1 MDTEP
6 NMTGTVFSGCRIT
19 EKLGQ
24 GGMGT
29 VYKARHE
36 ALDKFVCV
44 KLLSPELA
52 KEQRNVEF
60 FLREARSAGKLE
72 HPNIVHI
79 YNFGQENGA
88 YFIIM
93 SYVEGKS
100 LQDLVAEKGCLPVK
114 EDTDI
119 LTGILDG
126 LAHAHSK
133 TVIHRDIKPA
143 NILVDNSGIPHIVDF
158 GLARSI
164 SEEKQLTMAGEMIG
178 TAYFMSPEQ
187 GLAGTVDSRADL
199 YSVGATYYYILT
211 GKYPFDGKSSIE
223 VIHKHIGEP
232 VPNIILVNPDIP
244 LWAARVIER
253 LMRKK
258 PEERFQKAEEVAAE
272 LRKYNSGEVPLEAV
286 SAERTFDIPEV
297 TARMAY
303 GAPPP
308 PPPPPPAQQPAS
320 LDRANPRTSDRAQR
334 SADASGAPKPPEPPS
349 MFKEPAA
356 RPTLQLAALHNSVK
370 IALHLALTLGA
381 TGCFILAGASGN
393 IPGSLSA
400 PLASNPAAAFGL
412 AGIGVALSVWALWQ
426 KPLKFTPV
434 YVLFAMAAAAAAYAG
449 GAYIPAPA
457 GADTVSKGFLALKI
471 GLESMFSQ
479 ANLIVYALFFY
490 LAASKAVF
498 RDNWIIKVLAVA
510 AYLLGLAFTYAY
522 FKAGAA
528 IAPEG
533 VWLAVGGG
541 LALAGLAAALT
552 QKSFNLLF
560 SPQVF
565 FLAANVAM
573 FAMFTNPQVESITGV
588 KVRADALAAA
598 QANQISRAN
607 YQRELE
613 AAQSEVLYDV
623 DGRPVEKRQPA
634 APAEIKPA
642 SEGKLRIQAR
652 MQYYSALGLRIRSA
666 LAESAGIIFIALF
679 LALMANVCFIE
690 ELLAAYRE
698 RELY

>member
-1 MDTEP
+1 MATEP
-6 NMTGTVFSGCRIT
+6 DITGMVFSGCKIT

-52 KEQRNVEF
+52 KEQRNIEF
-60 FLREARSAGKLE
+60 FLREARSAAKLE

-79 YNFGQENGA
+79 YNFGQENGS

-100 LQDLVAEKGCLPVK
+100 LQDLVAEKGPLPVK
-114 EDTDI
+114 EATDI
-119 LTGILDG
+119 MTGILDG

-143 NILVDNSGIPHIVDF
+143 NILVDNQGVPRIVDF

-199 YSVGATYYYILT
+199 YAAGATYYYILT

-232 VPNIILVNPDIP
+232 VPNVILINPDIP

-258 PEERFQKAEEVAAE
+258 PEDRYQKAEEVTAE
-272 LRKYNSGEVPLEAV
+272 LRKYNSGEVHLEAV

-297 TARMAY
+297 TARMA
-303 GAPPP
+303 AVPPP
-308 PPPPPPAQQPAS
+308 PPPPQKAS
-320 LDRANPRTSDRAQR
+320 MERADPKTSDRSNR
-334 SADASGAPKPPEPPS
+334 TGSPGTNKRPEPPS
-349 MFKEPAA
+349 MFKEPAV
-356 RPTLQLAALHNSVK
+356 RPTLQFVALHNSVK

-381 TGCFILAGASGN
+381 TVCFILAGASGN
-393 IPGSLSA
+393 VPGSLSA

-412 AGIGVALSVWALWQ
+412 AGLGAALSFWALWQ

-434 YVLFAMAAAAAAYAG
+434 YFLFTLAAAAAAYSG

-471 GLESMFSQ
+471 GLESIFSQ
-479 ANLIVYALFFY
+479 ANYIVYALFLY

-498 RDNWIIKVLAVA
+498 RASWLLKLLAMA
-510 AYLLGLAFTYAY
+510 AYLGGLAFTYAY
-522 FKAGAA
+522 FKAGAP
-528 IAPEG
+528 IAPEEL
-533 VWLAVGGG
+533 WLAVGCG
-541 LALAGLAAALT
+541 LALTGLAAVLT
-552 QKSFNLLF
+552 QKSFNLFF
-560 SPQVF
+560 SPQLF
-565 FLAANVAM
+565 FLAANIAM
-573 FAMFTNPQVESITGV
+573 FAMLTNPQVEAMTGV
-588 KVRADALAAA
+588 RVKAETLAADET
-598 QANQISRAN
+598 NRVNREN
-607 YQRELE
+607 YQRVLE

-623 DGRPVEKRQPA
+623 DGRPMEKKQPA
-634 APAEIKPA
+634 PPVEIKPA
-642 SEGKLRIQAR
+642 EEGELRGQAR
-652 MQYYSALGLRIRSA
+652 MHYYSTLGLRMRSA

-690 ELLAAYRE
+690 ELLSAYRE

>member
-6 NMTGTVFSGCRIT
+6 NMTGVVFSGCRIT

-52 KEQRNVEF
+52 KEQRNIEF

-79 YNFGQENGA
+79 YNFGQENGS

-93 SYVEGKS
+93 SYIEGKS
-100 LQDLVAEKGCLPVK
+100 LQDLVAEKGHLPVK
-114 EDTDI
+114 EATDI
-119 LTGILDG
+119 MIGILDG
-126 LAHAHSK
+126 LGHAHSK

-143 NILVDNSGIPHIVDF
+143 NILVDKEGIPRIVDF

-199 YSVGATYYYILT
+199 YAAGATYYYILT
-211 GKYPFDGKSSIE
+211 GRYPFDGKSSIE

-244 LWAARVIER
+244 LWASRVIER

-258 PEERFQKAEEVAAE
+258 PEERFQTAEEVTAE
-272 LRKYNSGEVPLEAV
+272 LRKHNTGEVPLEAV

-297 TARMAY
+297 TARMA
-303 GAPPP
+303 APPP
-308 PPPPPPAQQPAS
+308 PPPNAQHAS
-320 LDRANPRTSDRAQR
+320 MERANPKTSGR
-334 SADASGAPKPPEPPS
+334 SGKAGTSEAKPPEPPS

-356 RPTLQLAALHNSVK
+356 KPTLQLATLHNSVK

-381 TGCFILAGASGN
+381 TGCFIMAGASGSV
-393 IPGSLSA
+393 PGSLSS

-412 AGIGVALSVWALWQ
+412 AGLGAALFFWALCQ
-426 KPLKFTPV
+426 KPRKFTPI
-434 YVLFAMAAAAAAYAG
+434 YILFAVTAAGAAYAG

-471 GLESMFSQ
+471 GLEGMFSQ
-479 ANLIVYALFFY
+479 ANLIVYALFLY

-498 RDNWIIKVLAVA
+498 KDNWLLKVLAVA
-510 AYLLGLAFTYAY
+510 AYLCGLAFTYAY
-522 FKAGAA
+522 FKAGAP

-533 VWLAVGGG
+533 LWLAVGAG

-552 QKSFNLLF
+552 QKNFNLFF

-565 FLAANVAM
+565 FLAANIIM
-573 FAMFTNPQVESITGV
+573 FSMFTNPQVDAMTGV
-588 KVRADALAAA
+588 KVKAETLM
-598 QANQISRAN
+598 ANETNRVNRVN
-607 YQRELE
+607 YQRALE
-613 AAQSEVLYDV
+613 AAQAEVLYDV
-623 DGRPVEKRQPA
+623 DGRPVEKKQPA
-634 APAEIKPA
+634 PPVEVKPA
-642 SEGKLRIQAR
+642 PEAKLRIQAR
-652 MQYYSALGLRIRSA
+652 VQYYTALGLRVRAA

-698 RELY
+698 RDPY

>member
-6 NMTGTVFSGCRIT
+6 GMTGTVFSGCRIT

-52 KEQRNVEF
+52 KEQRNIEF

-100 LQDLVAEKGCLPVK
+100 LQDLVAERGPLPVK
-114 EDTDI
+114 EATDI
-119 LTGILDG
+119 IIGVLDG

-143 NILVDNSGIPHIVDF
+143 NILVDNQGIPRIVDF

-199 YSVGATYYYILT
+199 YAAGATYYYILT

-232 VPNIILVNPDIP
+232 VPNIILINPDIP
-244 LWAARVIER
+244 LWASRVIER

-258 PEERFQKAEEVAAE
+258 PEERFQTAEEVTAE
-272 LRKYNSGEVPLEAV
+272 LRKYNSGEMPLEAV
-286 SAERTFDIPEV
+286 SSERTFDIPEV
-297 TARMAY
+297 TARLA
-303 GAPPP
+303 AVPPP
-308 PPPPPPAQQPAS
+308 PPPPPPAQHAS
-320 LDRANPRTSDRAQR
+320 LDRANPKTSDRAGKTSSPGR
-334 SADASGAPKPPEPPS
+334 TKPPEPPS
-349 MFKEPAA
+349 IFKEPAA
-356 RPTLQLAALHNSVK
+356 RPTLQLAALHSSVK
-370 IALHLALTLGA
+370 IALHLALTLAA

-393 IPGSLSA
+393 ISGSLSA
-400 PLASNPAAAFGL
+400 PLASNPVAAFGL
-412 AGIGVALSVWALWQ
+412 AGLGAALAFWALWQ

-434 YVLFAMAAAAAAYAG
+434 YTMFAITAAAAAYAG

-471 GLESMFSQ
+471 GLEGMFSQ
-479 ANLIVYALFFY
+479 ANLIVYALFLY
-490 LAASKAVF
+490 LAASKAAF
-498 RDNWIIKVLAVA
+498 RDSWLLKVLAITGYVC
-510 AYLLGLAFTYAY
+510 GLALTYAY
-522 FKAGAA
+522 FKAGAP

-533 VWLAVGGG
+533 LWLAAGGG
-541 LALAGLAAALT
+541 LALLGLAAALT
-552 QKSFNLLF
+552 QKSFNLFF
-560 SPQVF
+560 SPQLF

-573 FAMFTNPQVESITGV
+573 FAMFTNPQVEAITGV
-588 KVRADALAAA
+588 KVKAEAASA
-598 QANQISRAN
+598 GEANRVNHEN
-607 YQRELE
+607 YERDLE

-623 DGRPVEKRQPA
+623 DGRPVEKKQPPV
-634 APAEIKPA
+634 PAEVRPA
-642 SEGKLRIQAR
+642 PENKLRGQAR
-652 MQYYSALGLRIRSA
+652 IQYYSALGRRIRSA